1 MRRKFLA
8 ARVSFQR
15 LNRVLWDSSPIGQYR
30 WLRFCS
36 TGATGAQQTNACIQ
50 NPCQYWVVTVAMQPN
65 QAKDRC
71 AKGSTRKPSGLEGQ
85 NCEPPIASVL
95 KNGQQDL
102 VQTIDRGL
110 NQQACLRA
118 TRARPQPA
126 ARQDRQGVRKI
137 SHGGKQGAINNKML
151 IAAKRNIP
159 SKVFQTEINSREY
172 FR

>member
-1 MRRKFLA
+1 
-8 ARVSFQR
+8 
-15 LNRVLWDSSPIGQYR
+15 
-30 WLRFCS
+30 
-36 TGATGAQQTNACIQ
+36 
-50 NPCQYWVVTVAMQPN
+50 MQPN

-126 ARQDRQGVRKI
+126 ARQDRQGAKKI
-137 SHGGKQGAINNKML
+137 DYGGKQGATNNKML
-151 IAAKRNIP
+151 IEAKRNIP